1 MTAIGILI
9 QKEGGRVILVSS
21 VSDFAQFS
29 CDSSDSWFFS
39 EANHKILKTH
49 EKDTKPET
57 QLGGFGFGL
66 SETSKHV
73 TQTKM
78 A

>member
-9 QKEGGRVILVSS
+9 QKERGRVRLLSS
-21 VSDFAQFS
+21 VSDFAQFRVLGVIRG
-29 CDSSDSWFFS
+29 FS
-39 EANHKILKTH
+39 QEANHKILKTH